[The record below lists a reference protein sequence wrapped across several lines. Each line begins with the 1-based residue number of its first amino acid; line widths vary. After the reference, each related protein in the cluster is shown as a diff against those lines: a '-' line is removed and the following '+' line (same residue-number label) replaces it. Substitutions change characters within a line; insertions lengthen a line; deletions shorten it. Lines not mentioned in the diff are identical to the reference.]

1 MPDIRS
7 VADGVKWKLATQS
20 AARLPAM
27 YELVFSPVVGE
38 KYDELEQQVWVELSH
53 YAFNIARSLQLP
65 VDNAQHLADSMRLV
79 LQILFGPDYK
89 GEVMDV
95 GEDGAVILVKHCPF
109 VTEATVIGASP
120 DRAFKRCL
128 AFNLSTQ
135 KNLNPNYKSRY
146 VRAQCMGDRQCEIKV
161 DRELEREK
169 KTDSKNKP
177 E

>member
-7 VADGVKWKLATQS
+7 IPDDVKWKLATQC

-27 YELVFSPVVGE
+27 YELVFSPIVGE
-38 KYDELEQQVWVELSH
+38 NYDELEQQVWAGLSH
-53 YAFNIARSLQLP
+53 YGFTVARSLQLP
-65 VDNAQHLADSMRLV
+65 VNNARHLADSMRLV

-89 GEVMDV
+89 GEVMEV
-95 GEDGAVILVKHCPF
+95 GEDGAVIMVKHCPF
-109 VTEATVIGASP
+109 VTEATATGASQ

-135 KNLNPNYKSRY
+135 KSLNPNYKSRY
-146 VRAQCMGDRQCEIKV
+146 VKALCMGDRQCEIKV
-161 DRELEREK
+161 DREKEHPK
-169 KTDSKNKP
+169 KP